1 MSLAKR
7 ERERGKREDKEKTAK
22 KEAPICRRYRG
33 RKEKRRRRED
43 RGIPSASGRERGQDP
58 EESRRSPGIIVG
70 ARVGAS
76 SRRPPRQTRKE
87 EGQPKKRAPREKER
101 EREIN

>member
-1 MSLAKR
+1 MSR
-7 ERERGKREDKEKTAK
+7 EAGAESGKREDKEEKTAK
-22 KEAPICRRYRG
+22 KEAPICRRYRAD
-33 RKEKRRRRED
+33 ERRRGGKGRPWNPERIWK
-43 RGIPSASGRERGQDP
+43 RGGGGQDP

-101 EREIN
+101 ER